1 MLSPNERT
9 GNTIVSSVSIS
20 KEFKKLIDENDISP
34 TNALRK
40 GVAVEL
46 FEMGIFKYQSETNK
60 IRKEKTDEFLRFMD
74 SIKKFQEKKDKYLD
88 SLKIINKNI
97 QNILIEFGVLSKLND
112 SQTDNIDECINE
124 IRKKSVE
131 GVINLDEANKFLK
144 CLGENQN
151 EKGGN

>member
-1 MLSPNERT
+1 
-9 GNTIVSSVSIS
+9 
-20 KEFKKLIDENDISP
+20 
-34 TNALRK
+34 
-40 GVAVEL
+40 
-46 FEMGIFKYQSETNK
+46 
-60 IRKEKTDEFLRFMD
+60 MD